1 MINDKLN
8 KKLEEH
14 IDKNFIHVDFTN
26 SKDIIKLDPIRG
38 FDDDIRFTY
47 LYDLPEHGWIF
58 ETNAD
63 PQDTKEKKILDLH
76 VSELMESEAR
86 AIIVWLSKHDESTK
100 KIGQRLTNKALL
112 KMNNESVFITSF
124 KDFKLNEGV
133 ESSPAETRLNTFK
146 GGFNHF
152 NKDQMGAMD
161 IFAPRVNSEI
171 NRISDEMFDE
181 DGDKYN
187 FGDNEATNDNG
198 SRDENGELKD
208 IEDGYDAEDTGLV
221 INKKDTISTPKR
233 TRNYPYGMDN
243 NPSPA
248 FNLDNQTQSKSNIV
262 FRFAD
267 YRGIGNFR

>member
-1 MINDKLN
+1 
-8 KKLEEH
+8 
-14 IDKNFIHVDFTN
+14 
-26 SKDIIKLDPIRG
+26 
-38 FDDDIRFTY
+38 
-47 LYDLPEHGWIF
+47 
-58 ETNAD
+58 
-63 PQDTKEKKILDLH
+63 
-76 VSELMESEAR
+76 MESEAR

-100 KIGQRLTNKALL
+100 KIGQRLINKALL